1 MLRQMANYYTIVF
14 QWAHAVQL
22 LLVAAAI
29 VCVLTPLKAERRA
42 LLIGL
47 AEFVGVFAAC
57 MLSEMFF
64 FGLSAYSRA
73 LGGMC
78 FPLAL
83 FVVIVLYAAV
93 FCRFYARLRIIIT
106 SLLYACIV
114 TVTVYVAQLTQIVEF
129 PNLAALELT
138 SIAVNLLVVFIA
150 FVFTRFS
157 IARFINIPDSAA
169 VLAFFNSFFVVASV
183 FVNYVLMSEVYG
195 EFGLRQ
201 IGIVYTFVEGVVMFV
216 MMLVAYCLIYIICK
230 RNDLILELQA
240 EEKMAESDR
249 KLLDITQKNLAD
261 LRLLRHDIKN
271 RYAYMA
277 MLLENRQ
284 YEELKKYLQTMYDEV
299 APSLSLI
306 DCGNKT
312 ISMILN
318 MEKAKAEAR
327 GMRME
332 TELNVPPVLPFRD
345 TSLCSVFSNL
355 IDNAIEACSL
365 CGQDQPCICVRV
377 SILQEYLYIGVINP
391 LPEGRSERDALKL
404 TTTKTNA
411 ANHGFG
417 TKIVRKIAAHYNGY
431 VTYSAENGMF
441 IAEVMIDMM
450 CTTENGA
457 APPQTGGD
465 RDVPVRDL

>member
-277 MLLENRQ
+277 MLLDSIWKKPRRRRAGCAWRRNSTSRPCCRSAIRRSARCFPTSSTTP
-284 YEELKKYLQTMYDEV
+284 LKPARCADRISP
-299 APSLSLI
+299 ASASAFPS
-306 DCGNKT
+306 CRN
-312 ISMILN
+312 ISISASSIRCR
-318 MEKAKAEAR
+318 KAAR
-327 GMRME
+327 
-332 TELNVPPVLPFRD
+332 
-345 TSLCSVFSNL
+345 SVTRSN
-355 IDNAIEACSL
+355 
-365 CGQDQPCICVRV
+365 
-377 SILQEYLYIGVINP
+377 
-391 LPEGRSERDALKL
+391 
-404 TTTKTNA
+404 
-411 ANHGFG
+411 
-417 TKIVRKIAAHYNGY
+417 
-431 VTYSAENGMF
+431 
-441 IAEVMIDMM
+441 
-450 CTTENGA
+450 
-457 APPQTGGD
+457 
-465 RDVPVRDL
+465 